1 MSFFYNRE
9 SFIVSKYALNSKESN
24 EPQDTILIG
33 RNLWNALS
41 REINIPRLCLCL
53 EPVFKVNNVLQ
64 HSVLDRVVCWAE
76 PDDRVRLVNHRFL
89 ICELFSRLT
98 I

>member
-9 SFIVSKYALNSKESN
+9 SFVVSKYALNPIESKE
-24 EPQDTILIG
+24 EPQDTIIIG
-33 RNLWNALS
+33 RHLWNALS
-41 REINIPRLCLCL
+41 RETNIPRLCVCL
-53 EPVFKVNNVLQ
+53 EAIFKVNAFQ
-64 HSVLDRVVCWAE
+64 HSVLDTIVCWAE
-76 PDDRVRLVNHRFL
+76 PDDQVSLPNHSCL